1 MGENVGVVIDFRP
14 AKERQRA
21 DHAARYTM
29 HGILALNPEEA
40 QDYFRC
46 AFIMQPEN
54 KGIVLNYA
62 QAMLFRNPVLA
73 KELMEKAEKL

>member
-1 MGENVGVVIDFRP
+1 
-14 AKERQRA
+14 
-21 DHAARYTM
+21 M